1 MSAFHRDQPYDGL
14 PLLPPQTELETK
26 AVLKRTVAAHRAL
39 ADLRGMAAR
48 IPNQAILINGIVL
61 QEARLSSEIENIV
74 TTHDELFRAA
84 ADPDAKADPAAK
96 EVLRYREALWAGFEQ
111 LRNRPLTTNLFIEL
125 ARIIKGVDLDVRA
138 GPGTRLINPSTGQV
152 IYTPPQGQTLLR
164 DKLANLERFLYP
176 ETPDDLDP
184 LVRMA
189 VMHYQFEAIHPFVDG
204 NGRTGRILNIL
215 WLVEQGLLDIPVLY
229 LSRYIL
235 SNRTAYYDGLRGVTE
250 DSAWESWVLY
260 MLDAV
265 EQTARETCDRVR
277 RILELMEATRS
288 QVQQSAPRI
297 YSKDLVELIFR
308 HPYCKIQF
316 LLDAGLAKRQ
326 TASVYLRTLSDLG
339 LLKPLKVGR
348 EVYYLNEGLLAELV
362 RT

>member
-1 MSAFHRDQPYDGL
+1 MTVCHRDLPYNDL
-14 PLLPPQTELETK
+14 PALPPQAELETR
-26 AVLKRTVAAHRAL
+26 AVLKRAVAAHRAL

-48 IPNQAILINGIVL
+48 IPNQGILINGIVL

-74 TTHDELFRAA
+74 TTNDELFRAA
-84 ADPDAKADPAAK
+84 ADPGGKADPATK
-96 EVLRYREALWAGFEQ
+96 EVLRYREALWAGFQQ
-111 LRNRPLTTNLFIEL
+111 LKDRPLTTNLFIEL
-125 ARIIKGVDLDVRA
+125 ARVIKGVQLDVRA
-138 GPGTRLINPSTGQV
+138 GPGTRLVNPSTGAV
-152 IYTPPQGQTLLR
+152 IYTPPEGQALIR

-176 ETPDDLDP
+176 DPPDDLDP

-189 VMHYQFEAIHPFVDG
+189 VMHYQFEAIHPFTDG

-215 WLVEQGLLDIPVLY
+215 WLVEQRLLDIPVLY

-235 SNRTAYYDGLRGVTE
+235 ANKSAYYQGLRSVTE
-250 DSAWESWVLY
+250 EGAWEAWLLY

-277 RILELMEATRS
+277 RILDLMESTR
-288 QVQQSAPRI
+288 QRVQQGAPRV

-316 LLDAGLAKRQ
+316 LLEAGLAKRQ
-326 TASVYLRTLSDLG
+326 TASTYLRTLSDLG
-339 LLKPLKVGR
+339 LLKPLKIGR
-348 EVYYLNEGLLAELV
+348 EVYYVNEPLFAELV
-362 RT
+362 RA